1 MKRLF
6 AFAAL
11 IAALSPLSAAYSI
24 IIPSHAGEPYRLLTE
39 DSDMLSL
46 DGSIWYRKWN
56 GLLAERLAD
65 GIYEV
70 SGDGG
75 AVIVSSSD
83 DAEALQAALAFESGL
98 TSAVLPSLS
107 GLDAEEMAD
116 AGFRSMIVLSRTSEL
131 EERLYANEGIEI
143 IHARAG
149 DIVDFEGGMPLG
161 DDGPEVMVTCPRCGA
176 RFTML
181 L

>member
-6 AFAAL
+6 ALAAL
-11 IAALSPLSAAYSI
+11 IAALSPLAAAYSI
-24 IIPSHAGEPYRLLTE
+24 IAPSHAGEPYRLLTE

-46 DGSIWYRKWN
+46 DSSVWYKRWN

-65 GIYEV
+65 GIYEI

-75 AVIVSSSD
+75 AVIISSSG
-83 DAEALQAALAFESGL
+83 DAEALQTALAFESGL
-98 TSAVLPSLS
+98 KSAVLPSLS

-116 AGFRSMIVLSRTSEL
+116 AGFRSLVVLSRTSEL

-143 IHARAG
+143 IHARGG
-149 DIVDFEGGMPLG
+149 DILDFEGGMPLV
-161 DDGPEVMVTCPRCGA
+161 DDGREVMVTCPSCGA
-176 RFTML
+176 RFTIIL
-181 L
+181 